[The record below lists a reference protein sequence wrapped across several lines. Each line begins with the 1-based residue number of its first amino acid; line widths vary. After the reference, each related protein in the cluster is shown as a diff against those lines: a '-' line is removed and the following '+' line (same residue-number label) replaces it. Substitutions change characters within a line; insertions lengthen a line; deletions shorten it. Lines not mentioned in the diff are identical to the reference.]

1 MLEFTQL
8 LQRLDA
14 ITSATARKSILNEYI
29 GHDGVRR
36 LLIDALSSA
45 RVFNVKKV
53 AGPSAISKNDNGD
66 YQAVLSLLDEL
77 DAGLKGN
84 AAKAAVDR
92 VLVQYSS
99 DQQDAIIRVLTKQ
112 LRAGID
118 ASTVNEVAP
127 GLIPVF
133 PIALAKK
140 FKGDSS
146 KIEFPIWADIKYDGY
161 RTVAKVYRD
170 SVRYFSR
177 EGREGDK
184 YKGWFDSE
192 LIHLRNKIGHDIAVD
207 GEALGKDF
215 SSTQQARGTDGDEH
229 IGQMRLFVFTILPL
243 SVFESMARTDDE
255 LTRIGFKT
263 SRLVGYERLVHSEG
277 RLCDTFEALQEMYAY
292 ALSKKYEGLIL
303 KKPRAPYAFRR
314 SDDWQKWKPVM
325 SDLDGQVIDVFE
337 GEAGSALEG
346 NMGGVVVRGTTED
359 GDVFQCRIGSGFDL
373 KTRTQWWADHTGK
386 PQSYTTFKD
395 GIPQVHVCVPSGRPV
410 VSRWI
415 EMEGQELTRSLDRA
429 DGALSVRFP
438 VFKRERDPK

>member
-8 LQRLDA
+8 LQRLDVV
-14 ITSATARKSILNEYI
+14 TRATERKSILSEYI
-29 GHDGVRR
+29 GHDGVRQ
-36 LLIDALSSA
+36 LLVNALSSA

-53 AGPSAISKNDNGD
+53 AGPSATSKRDNGD
-66 YQAVLSLLDEL
+66 YSAVLMLLDQL
-77 DAGLKGN
+77 DNGLKGN
-84 AAKAAVDR
+84 AAKEAIDR
-92 VLVQYSS
+92 VLVEYAG

-140 FKGDSS
+140 FNGDAS
-146 KIEFPIWADIKYDGY
+146 KIKFPIWADIKYDGY
-161 RTVAKVYRD
+161 RTIAKVYQD

-184 YKGWFDSE
+184 YKGWFDAE

-215 SSTQQARGTDGDEH
+215 SSTQQARGSDGDEH

-243 SVFESMARTDDE
+243 HAFESLAKTDDE
-255 LTRIGFKT
+255 LTRIGFKL
-263 SRLVGYERLVHSEG
+263 SYLSGYERLVHSEG
-277 RLCDTFEALQEMYAY
+277 RLCDTFDALQDMYAY
-292 ALSKKYEGLIL
+292 AISKKYEGLIL
-303 KKPRAPYAFRR
+303 KKPNSPYAFRR

-325 SDLDGQVIDVFE
+325 SDLDGQVVDVFE

-346 NMGGVVVRGTTED
+346 NMGGVIVRGTTED
-359 GDVFQCRIGSGFDL
+359 GDVFQCRVGSGFDL
-373 KTRTQWWADHTGK
+373 KTRTQWWADHTGQ

-395 GIPQVHVCVPSGRPV
+395 GVPQVHTCIPSGRPV
-410 VSRWI
+410 LGRWV
-415 EMEGQELTRSLDRA
+415 EMEGQELTRALDRT
-429 DGALSVRFP
+429 DGVLSVRFP
-438 VFKRERDPK
+438 VFKREHDPK